1 MTAEESPEALRA
13 ENLALREFLK
23 NALPYAYLPCDQT
36 VQCPECNAIWWSCP
50 EDIDEDWHGAGCRL
64 HAARVMVGESR
75 DVRRRD
81 ASEPDKP
88 YNPNGPNPDRRS
100 PSEILRDTVLDGWFE
115 WLALDRYRNPPPEGM
130 DPEVWKGA
138 VGEVLR
144 RLVVRARPS
153 RGAYSDGVD
162 FPSPEGD
169 TGEAVREDR
178 VLPETALVAR
188 VREEREAADALP
200 NASLDNYAAAERA
213 IADARAATDAAL
225 AAAGGAS

>member
-1 MTAEESPEALRA
+1 MTPEETALRA

-36 VQCPECNAIWWSCP
+36 VQCPECNAIWWSTP

-162 FPSPEGD
+162 FPSPDGD
-169 TGEAVREDR
+169 TGEAGR
-178 VLPETALVAR
+178 
-188 VREEREAADALP
+188 
-200 NASLDNYAAAERA
+200 
-213 IADARAATDAAL
+213 
-225 AAAGGAS
+225 